1 MTNVQNLL
9 RKKIQKNN
17 FFFFYN
23 YMRNFNKIPP
33 HILVYANPFYLPIF
47 QNQLNPLS
55 SGGGHYKWQIPKQWL
70 CIHIHKVDLSD
81 ILFLNWG
88 KQWQQLIKTLPF
100 CRSLNNFFVEFV
112 NQDFPSVSF
121 FHCRKPSSRE
131 SSDSIIN
138 HHHFQ

>member
-55 SGGGHYKWQIPKQWL
+55 SGGEHYKWQIPKQWL

-100 CRSLNNFFVEFV
+100 CRSLNNFLWNLWIKTFLL
-112 NQDFPSVSF
+112 FPSSIAEN
-121 FHCRKPSSRE
+121 PLPE
-131 SSDSIIN
+131 SAVIVL
-138 HHHFQ
+138 